1 MRAQKHHARPVSE
14 YGAHERMKA
23 QPAIGWVQPRVGSS
37 EPQPRATEEN
47 EIRGKGVRYIGGRT
61 IYRCQT
67 GAPMTLPDFDKPRDP
82 DASSKKLW
90 AAVPEPI
97 RKDVEQHVSAN
108 LPDNLLAR
116 LREIARPR
124 TAYQS

>member
-1 MRAQKHHARPVSE
+1 
-14 YGAHERMKA
+14 MKA
-23 QPAIGWVQPRVGSS
+23 RLAIGWVQPRVGSS

-67 GAPMTLPDFDKPRDP
+67 RGPMTLPDFDRPRDP

-90 AAVPEPI
+90 AAVPEPVG
-97 RKDVEQHVSAN
+97 KDVEQHVRDCSWR
-108 LPDNLLAR
+108 PGESP
-116 LREIARPR
+116 REFPLDTCAKK
-124 TAYQS
+124 